1 MTATTEN
8 AVATQAYT
16 VYVKATPEAIWDA
29 ITNPE
34 QTDRYGYKGR
44 VEYDLR
50 PGGAFRAHA
59 GAEMRAHGSPD
70 VIIEGEILEAEAPRK
85 LAQTWNP
92 LFGSPITEE
101 AVTRLTWEIEE
112 AYGASKVTLTH
123 ELDGAPL
130 TAGLV
135 GGSVP
140 DMGGGW
146 PFVLSDLKTFLETGQ
161 SFAG

>member
-1 MTATTEN
+1 VTTTTEN
-8 AVATQAYT
+8 AVATQTYT
-16 VYVKATPEAIWDA
+16 LYIKASPEAIWDA
-29 ITNPE
+29 ITNPD
-34 QTDRYGYKGR
+34 QTDRYGYRGR
-44 VEYDLR
+44 VEYDLH
-50 PGGAFRAHA
+50 PGGAFQAHA
-59 GAEMRAHGSPD
+59 GTEMKAQGSPD

-123 ELDGAPL
+123 EFDGAPL

-140 DMGGGW
+140 EMGGGW
-146 PFVLSDLKTFLETGQ
+146 PFVLSDLKTFLETGE